1 VRKILEKTTT
11 LQKRIRRKNRHA
23 KKPNLH
29 SRQANAKQTYRG
41 QGR

>member
-1 VRKILEKTTT
+1 MRKILEKT
-11 LQKRIRRKNRHA
+11 LALKKHIRRKNRHA

-29 SRQANAKQTYRG
+29 SKQANAKQTYRG